1 MEKRHAWWVGLTLIV
16 VALVT
21 LRLALPDLAR
31 NYINDRLAAVGDYR
45 GQVAD
50 VDIHL
55 WRGAYAISGLEIVKT
70 TGNVPVPFVRVDA
83 IDFSVS
89 WRALWQ
95 GAIVAEAAIFGPE
108 INFVDAPQAS
118 DSQSGEGT
126 DWRMAMQDM
135 VPIDI
140 NRIEIVDGR
149 IHFRNFTSRP
159 PVDLEV
165 SEINGVITNLSNA
178 DRSEGSRVASISAE
192 GLMLNQ
198 AATELYA
205 SLDPLGDMR
214 DFDLRL
220 RVTAI
225 DLTRLNTLTEAYGR
239 FDFQSGAGDFVMELE
254 ASDGQLQGYAK
265 PLLDNVE
272 ILDLEEDAEKGP
284 LSAAWEALVAG
295 AGWLFRNHPED
306 RLATQ
311 VEIRGN
317 LVQQDISAWQAFV
330 ATLRN
335 AFVEAYQ
342 ANFERE

>member
-1 MEKRHAWWVGLTLIV
+1 MKRRHAWWVGLTVIV
-16 VALVT
+16 VALMA
-21 LRLALPDLAR
+21 LRLALPDLAK
-31 NYINDRLAAVGDYR
+31 NYINDRLAAMGDYR
-45 GQVAD
+45 GHVED

-55 WRGAYAISGLEIVKT
+55 WRGAYAINGLDIVKAG
-70 TGNVPVPFVRVDA
+70 GNVPVPFVRVDA

-89 WRALWQ
+89 WRALWR
-95 GAIVAEAAIFGPE
+95 GAIVAEAAFFGPE
-108 INFVDAPQAS
+108 LNFVDATQAS
-118 DSQSGEGT
+118 QSQSGEGA
-126 DWRMAMQDM
+126 DWRSAMQDM

-140 NRIEIVDGR
+140 NHIEIIDGR
-149 IHFRNFTSRP
+149 IHFRNFSSRP
-159 PVDLEV
+159 PVDLEL
-165 SEINGVITNLSNA
+165 SELNGIVTNISNA
-178 DRSEGSRVASISAE
+178 DRSEGNRIATISAQ
-192 GLMLNQ
+192 GLLLNQ
-198 AATELYA
+198 ASTELYA

-214 DFDLRL
+214 NFDLQL
-220 RVTAI
+220 RVTGL

-254 ASDGQLQGYAK
+254 ANEGQLQGYAK

-317 LVQQDISAWQAFV
+317 LVQQDISVWQAFV

>member
-1 MEKRHAWWVGLTLIV
+1 MKKRHAWWVGLTLIV
-16 VALVT
+16 VALVA

-31 NYINDRLAAVGDYR
+31 NYINDRLAAMGDYR

-55 WRGAYAISGLEIVKT
+55 WRGAYAINGLEIVKT

-108 INFVDAPQAS
+108 LNFVDAPQAS

-140 NRIEIVDGR
+140 NRIDIVDGR

-178 DRSEGSRVASISAE
+178 DRSKGSRVASISAE

-254 ASDGQLQGYAK
+254 ANDGQLQGYAK

-284 LSAAWEALVAG
+284 LSAAWEALAAG